1 LSLLSPRELLLGWLP
16 FAGLIVGQLVV
27 ALWIDLYPILW
38 LVAPLCALISV
49 VALSA
54 LFVGPVDA
62 ISAPRRK
69 LIARLALSGAALAV
83 SSLISLYFA
92 DQINTLGLL
101 RFGGRV
107 LITVVGVIAGGIV
120 FRRARKF

>member
-1 LSLLSPRELLLGWLP
+1 LSLLSPRELLLGWLL

-27 ALWIDLYPILW
+27 ALWIDLHPILW
-38 LVAPLCALISV
+38 PAAPLCALISV
-49 VALSA
+49 VALSG

-69 LIARLALSGAALAV
+69 LIARLALSGVSLAV

-92 DQINTLGLL
+92 DQINTLGWL